1 MKRKKLNSKEI
12 DQLVE
17 KIRSLYDDYMVKF
30 IQGRRSRDAF
40 EQRYFDA
47 LKNRVNLQ
55 RFLQVELKIVQQL
68 IAREEQQLGRNEA
81 EAYLREKQP
90 QNGGGQN
97 DGSEGTTDAFARRGK
112 AGNGTEHE
120 SKDEEGDFADRVIE
134 KLQRTAEK
142 YPPAGLENAEVWEV
156 DHLFGALQKF
166 EREYWPPVDRVY
178 RKVYPSR
185 YDGPRLTLENK
196 LLELAEARM
205 GGVPQILHTLQL
217 LMGRFPRNYREIE
230 WEKKHTIL
238 KAAFFLHT
246 IKGELEK
253 LRQES
258 YLSDEDRRAVHNALE
273 YVKALI
279 EDFRLKDLKEK

>member
-1 MKRKKLNSKEI
+1 MKGKKLNSKEI

-30 IQGRRSRDAF
+30 IQGSQERNAF

-47 LKNRVNLQ
+47 LKSRVNLQ
-55 RFLQVELKIVQQL
+55 RFLMVELKMVQQL
-68 IAREEQQLGRNEA
+68 IAREELQQGRQEA
-81 EAYLREKQP
+81 EAYRREKDLVG
-90 QNGGGQN
+90 QNGVAGAK
-97 DGSEGTTDAFARRGK
+97 DAEAD
-112 AGNGTEHE
+112 AADEDE
-120 SKDEEGDFADRVIE
+120 SQGDFADRVIE
-134 KLQRTAEK
+134 QMQRKAEQ
-142 YPPAGLENAEVWEV
+142 YPPVGLESNEVWEV
-156 DHLFGALQKF
+156 DHLFGGLQKF
-166 EREYWPPVDRVY
+166 ERELWPPVDRVY

-185 YDGPRLTLENK
+185 YDGPRLMLESR

-205 GGVPQILHTLQL
+205 GGVPQVLHTLQL

-238 KAAFFLHT
+238 KASFFLHT

-258 YLSDEDRRAVHNALE
+258 YLSDEDRRAVFNANE
-273 YVKALI
+273 FVSGLI
-279 EDFRLKDLKEK
+279 EDFRLKDLKEKE

>member
-1 MKRKKLNSKEI
+1 MKGKKLNSKEI

-30 IQGRRSRDAF
+30 IQGSRERNAF

-47 LKNRVNLQ
+47 LKSRVNLQ
-55 RFLQVELKIVQQL
+55 RFLLVEEKMVQQL
-68 IAREEQQLGRNEA
+68 IAREELQQGRQEA
-81 EAYLREKQP
+81 EAYRREKDLGGLNGVAGAKDAEVDAADEDEP
-90 QNGGGQN
+90 Q
-97 DGSEGTTDAFARRGK
+97 
-112 AGNGTEHE
+112 
-120 SKDEEGDFADRVIE
+120 GDFADRVIE
-134 KLQRTAEK
+134 QMQRKAEQ
-142 YPPAGLENAEVWEV
+142 YPPVGLESNEVWEV
-156 DHLFGALQKF
+156 DHLFGGLQKF
-166 EREYWPPVDRVY
+166 ERELWPPVDRVY

-185 YDGPRLTLENK
+185 YDGPRLMLENR

-205 GGVPQILHTLQL
+205 GGVPQVLHTLQL

-238 KAAFFLHT
+238 KASFFLHS

-258 YLSDEDRRAVHNALE
+258 YLSDEDRRAVFNASE
-273 YVKALI
+273 FVNALI